1 MSFRKFDENDW
12 RLAQKNER
20 LIIHTCVTMKNISP
34 NEESP
39 DRSVRKV
46 LAVRSKGERLAAAFV
61 ERTLKGYEPSSP
73 NHTGFLQVSVDQKV
87 DLITGE
93 THRV

>member
-1 MSFRKFDENDW
+1 
-12 RLAQKNER
+12 
-20 LIIHTCVTMKNISP
+20 MKNISP

-46 LAVRSKGERLAAAFV
+46 LAVRSKGERSAAAFV
-61 ERTLKGYEPSSP
+61 ERTLIRGYEPSSP

-87 DLITGE
+87 DLIAGE
-93 THRV
+93 AHCV